1 MRLFL
6 IPISSRRAFVY
17 CRPPQLNREGAI
29 DSITAKAAETWSKW
43 EQAEK
48 GWQRKLVVWGHSI
61 LQRIPYE
68 EWALRSIPPLSA
80 RSQIEEVRGK
90 SEPIPVAFPGNAIE
104 GDRVLDVLR
113 TLGTERQELHRRK
126 MWWYIFLMPLTTP
139 IALIPLVPNIPFF
152 YAAYRGWS
160 HWRAWSGSKHLI
172 HLLDN
177 DLLKPYSSPEL
188 VEFYAKRLR
197 DSLGRKEKQTEIRR
211 HPEEPGENETLYL
224 DAADGQELG
233 EVLDAPEL
241 AIEVER
247 AVLQIKSKLG
257 DRGTGSKMEL

>member
-1 MRLFL
+1 M
-6 IPISSRRAFVY
+6 
-17 CRPPQLNREGAI
+17 
-29 DSITAKAAETWSKW
+29 
-43 EQAEK
+43 
-48 GWQRKLVVWGHSI
+48 
-61 LQRIPYE
+61 
-68 EWALRSIPPLSA
+68 
-80 RSQIEEVRGK
+80 
-90 SEPIPVAFPGNAIE
+90 
-104 GDRVLDVLR
+104 
-113 TLGTERQELHRRK
+113 
-126 MWWYIFLMPLTTP
+126 
-139 IALIPLVPNIPFF
+139 
-152 YAAYRGWS
+152 
-160 HWRAWSGSKHLI
+160 
-172 HLLDN
+172 
-177 DLLKPYSSPEL
+177 KPYSSPEL